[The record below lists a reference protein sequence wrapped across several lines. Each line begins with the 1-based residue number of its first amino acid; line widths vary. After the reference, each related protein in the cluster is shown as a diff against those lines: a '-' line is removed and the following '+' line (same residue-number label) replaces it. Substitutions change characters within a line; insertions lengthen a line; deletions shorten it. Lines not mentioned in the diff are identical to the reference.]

1 MMPGIDGWQTCRRL
15 KSQPETADIPV
26 IFVTAKDRYEDLSK
40 GFEVGGVDYLTKPFE
55 PIELAARVRSAIFT
69 KRLQDE
75 LRKTAG
81 DLKRMEQS
89 RKELIGMLGHD
100 IRNLANSVVAFM
112 QLVRMGQLKPGRSE
126 FDELLRLSESNISEL
141 LRMVNALLD
150 VYKMEE
156 GKLEAIPQAI
166 ALSVLGE
173 RSMAQVAPEALAKG
187 IRLESTLPP
196 DVNVFV
202 DDGLIVR
209 VLTNLLANAVKHTP
223 SGGTVS
229 VESARDRTLER
240 SIIIRVRDT
249 GPGINADDAPHI
261 FDRFY
266 QGAGRSRG
274 GTGPGPA
281 CCQLA
286 VSAMIFFFV
295 DRVRRRTLL
304 LWYVAGVTLLSVAI
318 QGGVWIQGQLDY
330 GWIVQPISYVFA
342 HGVKETIYI
351 LFWVYAGNLYD
362 AEQSKRLFPFFAG
375 SVLVGKILGGAIG
388 AGIAPLIHAE
398 NFIGAQAVGFMVCFL
413 ALVVYRGLPEGHG
426 SRLAEERSKG
436 IGASLKDSVEGYRA
450 VASDKMLRTF
460 GVGVFFWYFLMQFG
474 NFLYLVGLDQ
484 STAGSGT
491 GSEDLFSQLYA
502 SVYTSSSLVALFIQS
517 VFTGALLRRFG
528 IARVLFVL
536 PLWFLGSYAAATFTF
551 NIITALAIQLSE
563 RIVIPAIP

>member
-1 MMPGIDGWQTCRRL
+1 MFGRIMRDAFPLRRGEWGL
-15 KSQPETADIPV
+15 GL
-26 IFVTAKDRYEDLSK
+26 FL
-40 GFEVGGVDYLTKPFE
+40 YLLLT
-55 PIELAARVRSAIFT
+55 L
-69 KRLQDE
+69 
-75 LRKTAG
+75 
-81 DLKRMEQS
+81 M
-89 RKELIGMLGHD
+89 
-100 IRNLANSVVAFM
+100 VASDW
-112 QLVRMGQLKPGRSE
+112 V
-126 FDELLRLSESNISEL
+126 
-141 LRMVNALLD
+141 
-150 VYKMEE
+150 
-156 GKLEAIPQAI
+156 GKLGADSLFVKRWGVNYVPVMYIVTPI
-166 ALSVLGE
+166 A
-173 RSMAQVAPEALAKG
+173 M
-187 IRLESTLPP
+187 
-196 DVNVFV
+196 
-202 DDGLIVR
+202 
-209 VLTNLLANAVKHTP
+209 
-223 SGGTVS
+223 
-229 VESARDRTLER
+229 
-240 SIIIRVRDT
+240 
-249 GPGINADDAPHI
+249 
-261 FDRFY
+261 
-266 QGAGRSRG
+266 
-274 GTGPGPA
+274 
-281 CCQLA
+281 LA

-491 GSEDLFSQLYA
+491 GSEALFSQLYA

-536 PLWFLGSYAAATFTF
+536 PLWFLGSYAAATFNF
-551 NIITALAIQLSE
+551 NIITAIAIQLSE
-563 RIVIPAIP
+563 RIVIPAIHRPASELVYSQVVAAIRPRARAFLSGGVNAFGNFAAAIALLAGLQLHDNQLLLAVATGLSGVYVYNAWHTMRLFGRRILENLTSIEPDVRLSAAEILATEHGRRNDSRGRGARGARRAHAARAPRCGGRCDRVA

>member
-1 MMPGIDGWQTCRRL
+1 MFGR
-15 KSQPETADIPV
+15 V
-26 IFVTAKDRYEDLSK
+26 
-40 GFEVGGVDYLTKPFE
+40 
-55 PIELAARVRSAIFT
+55 ARDAFP
-69 KRLQDE
+69 
-75 LRKTAG
+75 
-81 DLKRMEQS
+81 LKRGEW
-89 RKELIGMLGHD
+89 GLG
-100 IRNLANSVVAFM
+100 LFLYVLLTLMVASDW
-112 QLVRMGQLKPGRSE
+112 V
-126 FDELLRLSESNISEL
+126 
-141 LRMVNALLD
+141 
-150 VYKMEE
+150 
-156 GKLEAIPQAI
+156 GKLGADSLFVKRWGVNYVPVMYIVTPI
-166 ALSVLGE
+166 A
-173 RSMAQVAPEALAKG
+173 M
-187 IRLESTLPP
+187 
-196 DVNVFV
+196 
-202 DDGLIVR
+202 
-209 VLTNLLANAVKHTP
+209 
-223 SGGTVS
+223 
-229 VESARDRTLER
+229 
-240 SIIIRVRDT
+240 
-249 GPGINADDAPHI
+249 
-261 FDRFY
+261 
-266 QGAGRSRG
+266 
-274 GTGPGPA
+274 
-281 CCQLA
+281 LA

-398 NFIGAQAVGFMVCFL
+398 NFIGAQAVGFMVCFV
-413 ALVVYRGLPEGHG
+413 ALVLYRGLPEGHG
-426 SRLAEERSKG
+426 SRLAEQRSKG

-484 STAGSGT
+484 STAGTGT

-536 PLWFLGSYAAATFTF
+536 PLWFLGSYAAASYNF
-551 NIITALAIQLSE
+551 NIITAIAIQLSE
-563 RIVIPAIP
+563 RIVIPAIHRPASELVYSQVVAAIRPRARAFLSGGVNAFGNFAAAIALLAGLQLHDNQLLLAVATGLSGIYVYNAWHMMRLFGRRILENLTSIEPDVRFSAAEILATEHGAVPGDLLRSLDGAIPADVEHGLRVALTRRGVLAVAADATE

>member
-1 MMPGIDGWQTCRRL
+1 MFGRVLRDAFPLRRGEWGL
-15 KSQPETADIPV
+15 GL
-26 IFVTAKDRYEDLSK
+26 FLYGL
-40 GFEVGGVDYLTKPFE
+40 LT
-55 PIELAARVRSAIFT
+55 L
-69 KRLQDE
+69 
-75 LRKTAG
+75 
-81 DLKRMEQS
+81 M
-89 RKELIGMLGHD
+89 
-100 IRNLANSVVAFM
+100 VASDW
-112 QLVRMGQLKPGRSE
+112 V
-126 FDELLRLSESNISEL
+126 
-141 LRMVNALLD
+141 
-150 VYKMEE
+150 
-156 GKLEAIPQAI
+156 GKLGADSLFVKRWGVNYVPVMYIVTPI
-166 ALSVLGE
+166 A
-173 RSMAQVAPEALAKG
+173 M
-187 IRLESTLPP
+187 
-196 DVNVFV
+196 
-202 DDGLIVR
+202 
-209 VLTNLLANAVKHTP
+209 
-223 SGGTVS
+223 
-229 VESARDRTLER
+229 
-240 SIIIRVRDT
+240 
-249 GPGINADDAPHI
+249 
-261 FDRFY
+261 
-266 QGAGRSRG
+266 
-274 GTGPGPA
+274 
-281 CCQLA
+281 LA

-304 LWYVAGVTLLSVAI
+304 LWYVAGVTVLSVAI

-351 LFWVYAGNLYD
+351 LFWVYAGNLYGV
-362 AEQSKRLFPFFAG
+362 EQSKRLFPFFAG

-413 ALVVYRGLPEGHG
+413 ALVLYRGLPEGHG

-536 PLWFLGSYAAATFTF
+536 PLWFLGSYAAATFNF
-551 NIITALAIQLSE
+551 NIITAIAIQLSE
-563 RIVIPAIP
+563 RIVIPAIHRPASELVYSQVVAAIRPRARAFLSGGVNAFGNFAAAIALLAGLQLHDNQLLLAVATGLSGVYVYNAWHTMRLFGRRILENLTSIEPDVRLSAAEILATEHGAVPEDLLRSLDGAIPADVEHGVRVALTRRGILAVAADATE